1 MSSGTRAAA
10 SLLLALGLA
19 ACEKK
24 TTLEVPGDADGPAAT
39 EESGKT
45 GAGITV
51 RYKAGASKLRQS
63 ATWEMTQRSA
73 GTYAEVALELSADI
87 DVLEESDRLKVVWA
101 VQSVDKLDLKGAL
114 QVEPGEDP
122 KSFLRENGRG
132 AYLSDLLGQADD
144 MASQA
149 LPENAGRMKQLE
161 AFQEEIRK
169 KTNAG
174 KPVKIGAGI
183 QLITYLPPV
192 LQLPSVPEEALPT
205 GEPVTVETSEEIEIG
220 SSGIVLPIETAVTWT
235 LVKVD
240 ASGSDRMAE
249 LTFAG
254 QAEGS
259 ADSPGGLT
267 MIKSNNEGTLLW
279 NLDQHVPVSYEVTRT
294 ETFQFGEMAG
304 ETTTLIRSEWNTR

>member
-1 MSSGTRAAA
+1 MTLGTRFVA
-10 SLLLALGLA
+10 SLVLALGLT
-19 ACEKK
+19 ACRKK
-24 TTLEVPGDADGPAAT
+24 STLQVPDVAEMPADDDSQT
-39 EESGKT
+39 KS

-51 RYKAGASKLRQS
+51 RYRAEASKLRQS
-63 ATWEMTQRSA
+63 ATWEMTQRSG

-87 DVLEESDRLKVVWA
+87 DVQEASDRLKVVWV
-101 VQSVDKLDLKGAL
+101 VQTVDKLDLKGAL

-144 MASQA
+144 AASQS
-149 LPENAGRMKQLE
+149 LPENASRLRQLE
-161 AFQEEIRK
+161 VFQEEIRK
-169 KTNAG
+169 QTDAG

-205 GEPVTVETSEEIEIG
+205 GEPVTVEASEEIEIG
-220 SSGIVLPIETAVTWT
+220 SSGLVLPIETAMKWT

-249 LTFAG
+249 LQFEG
-254 QAEGS
+254 VAEGS
-259 ADSPGGLT
+259 TTSAAGVA
-267 MIKSNNEGTLLW
+267 MIKSTNEGMMLW
-279 NLDQHVPVSYEVTRT
+279 NLDQHVPASYEVTRT
-294 ETFQFGEMAG
+294 ETYQFGEMAG